1 MCDQADA
8 KNIAAALPSS
18 GATKILSI
26 DKHGAVVLP
35 RK

>member
-1 MCDQADA
+1 MCDKAEA
-8 KNIAAALPSS
+8 NVIAAALPTT